1 MEQLIERIGRAT
13 LGLKVG
19 VVAAILVVL
28 TALNYFVVSIPY
40 GPSISEVEKKITAAE
55 AQQRKLDAEYIEKTA
70 IANDLNRFRREREL
84 LEQKLNEA
92 LAELPREKN
101 IDELLQQFQD
111 RAQKAGLQ
119 IESIEPKGEVAAGFY
134 AKLPI
139 AMKVNGNFHEVA
151 TFFDSVGRLR
161 RIVNVSE
168 IVLDQPKDVS
178 GKVLVNA
185 AFTAT
190 TFMFVEAKAAAAQPP
205 AAQGAAR

>member
-1 MEQLIERIGRAT
+1 MDQLVERIARAS

-19 VVAAILVVL
+19 VVAAVLVVL
-28 TALNYFVVSIPY
+28 TALNYFVVSIPW
-40 GPSISEVEKKITAAE
+40 GASISEVERKIAAAE
-55 AQQRKLDAEYIEKTA
+55 VQQRKLDAEYIEKTA

-84 LEQKLNEA
+84 LEQKLAEA
-92 LAELPREKN
+92 LAELPQEKN

-134 AKLPI
+134 ARLPI

-168 IVLDQPKDVS
+168 IVLDAPKDVG

-185 AFTAT
+185 NFTAT
-190 TFMFVEAKAAAAQPP
+190 AFMFVQTKPP
-205 AAQGAAR
+205 AVPGKGATP

>member
-1 MEQLIERIGRAT
+1 MDQLVERIARAS

-28 TALNYFVVSIPY
+28 TAVNYFVASIPW
-40 GPSISEVEKKITAAE
+40 GPSISEVERKIAAAE
-55 AQQRKLDAEYIEKTA
+55 VQQRKLDAEYIEKTA

-84 LEQKLNEA
+84 LEQKLAEA
-92 LAELPREKN
+92 LAELPQEKN

-134 AKLPI
+134 ARLPI

-185 AFTAT
+185 SFTAT
-190 TFMFVEAKAAAAQPP
+190 AFMFVQAKPPAGGKGAQP
-205 AAQGAAR
+205 

>member
-1 MEQLIERIGRAT
+1 MEQLVERIARAS

-19 VVAAILVVL
+19 VVAGVLVVL
-28 TALNYFVVSIPY
+28 TAVNYFVASIPW
-40 GPSISEVEKKITAAE
+40 GPSISEVERKIAAAE
-55 AQQRKLDAEYIEKTA
+55 VQQRKLDAEYIEKTA

-84 LEQKLNEA
+84 LEQKLAEA
-92 LAELPREKN
+92 LAELPQEKN

-134 AKLPI
+134 ARLPI

-168 IVLDQPKDVS
+168 IVLDSPKDVG

-185 AFTAT
+185 NFTAT
-190 TFMFVEAKAAAAQPP
+190 AFMFVQTKPAAAPGK
-205 AAQGAAR
+205 GATP

>member
-1 MEQLIERIGRAT
+1 MEQLVERIARASV
-13 LGLKVG
+13 GLKVG
-19 VVAAILVVL
+19 VVVAILAAL
-28 TALNYFVVSIPY
+28 TALNYFVFSLPF
-40 GPSISEVEKKITAAE
+40 GPSISEVERKIAAAE
-55 AQQRKLDAEYIEKTA
+55 VQQRKLDAEYIEKTA

-92 LAELPREKN
+92 LAELPQEKN

-139 AMKVNGNFHEVA
+139 SMKVNGNFHEVA

-185 AFTAT
+185 SFTAT
-190 TFMFVEAKAAAAQPP
+190 TFMFLERKPAAAKQP
-205 AAQGAAR
+205 ARGAAR